1 MSKISELSDG
11 GSLTSTDFLIAVR
24 SGGNVKVKMDTIN
37 VDQVDLGDN
46 EFIRLGN
53 SQDLTMVHT
62 STQSIINQAG
72 IGDLLIQKA
81 GATKLTINATG
92 IDVTGTVT
100 SGDIT
105 IAVDD
110 TPTLN
115 FKKASSAD
123 ILGTINVTTDA
134 GSGGKMVFQTKR
146 NGDTALDRMT
156 IDDGGNVGIG
166 NAIPIAALD
175 VTGTD
180 AVGNLTSLA
189 DTVTRAAAIIRGST
203 HTNGYGLY
211 MGYGNSST
219 DAQYIQSTLKTGSQ
233 SYPLLLNPY
242 GGNVGIG
249 TSSPNYQLTIG
260 DGTDA
265 LETVNIVS
273 TDAGSSRLFFSDASS
288 VGQGR
293 LTYDHSDDHLEIYTA
308 DTEAMRIDSSGNV
321 GIGTSSPAWGIQTGN
336 FRGSASAPVFSGT
349 SGDGFAFDYYNGPN
363 PYPRHGS
370 IAVIGAGTSTADM
383 SFWTDSGSA
392 VEERMRIDASGNL
405 LFSGATQN
413 TTVLRMNTASGS
425 DSKQL
430 SLAGG
435 GADSDGRGSRIR
447 LFGNNHASLAG
458 DADISTGNA
467 AGAQMDLRAKSHIA
481 LSTNSSER
489 MRIDASG
496 NLLVGTTDTTPYNNN
511 ANSTADNGIV
521 AGAGLFAAARY
532 QGSVGLFNRTGND
545 GEILGF
551 KRSGAAVGSIS
562 VTASATAYNTS
573 SDQRLKE
580 NIADADDAGSK
591 IDAIQV
597 RKFDWKVDG
606 SHQDYGM
613 VAQELLE
620 VAPEAVSGDPDS
632 DEMMGVDYSKL
643 VPMMLK
649 EIQSLRA
656 RVAQLES

>member
-496 NLLVGTTDTTPYNNN
+496 NVLVGKTSFSN
-511 ANSTADNGIV
+511 AGQGTIIGGTATNHVGMRWTRS
-521 AGAGLFAAARY
+521 AG
-532 QGSVGLFNRTGND
+532 TGT
-545 GEILGF
+545 ETALGF
-551 KRSGAAVGSIS
+551 YVNNGSQIGSIS
-562 VTASATAYNTS
+562 ATTSGVAYNVS